1 LQYPD
6 IRLVYR
12 GGGNPFHHHQDLNRL
27 IRAWCKPDTM
37 IVNEAFWTAF
47 GRLSDIF
54 LPATTSLEPN
64 DLGATSRYRFI
75 IAMKQA
81 IAPVGEACNDFD
93 AFSDLAE
100 RFELRD
106 LFTEMEWVRYLYDT
120 ASEQA
125 SKRGLRWDDFVVRA
139 FNNRGAIL
147 AGAVI
152 SDQIRRKMGGMSGCT
167 KPCRP
172 KPQLHPPPL
181 WCTSNGASITSATNS
196 IANARA
202 KRSAKL
208 LRTSTTR
215 PRRAVILCASK
226 IQSIRPT
233 TRCAECAATD
243 QMGRRDHLSERATD
257 RRSNRSEVQRE
268 VPPRH
273 HPAQCIAESHLPP
286 TQISAWP
293 DLPFK
298 TLPSLGP
305 DPVAVNSQAARTT
318 PPTSRALMS
327 LIAIFV
333 HPAAN
338 SMPSDPSIAARPI
351 AVTLPTRTLSSV

>member
-1 LQYPD
+1 
-6 IRLVYR
+6 
-12 GGGNPFHHHQDLNRL
+12 
-27 IRAWCKPDTM
+27 M

-172 KPQLHPPPL
+172 KPQLHPPPFL
-181 WCTSNGASITSATNS
+181 VQQQRRFDYFRHQFNRQRPHETIGQTPPHQHYSPSPRGYPVRLEDPVYPPDYQVRRVRGNGGIKWAGETIFLSMPLIGEVIGVKCNERSLPVIILRSASPRAICRRPTSAHGP
-196 IANARA
+196 IC
-202 KRSAKL
+202 RSKPY
-208 LRTSTTR
+208 
-215 PRRAVILCASK
+215 PRLDL
-226 IQSIRPT
+226 IRW
-233 TRCAECAATD
+233 R
-243 QMGRRDHLSERATD
+243 
-257 RRSNRSEVQRE
+257 
-268 VPPRH
+268 
-273 HPAQCIAESHLPP
+273 
-286 TQISAWP
+286 
-293 DLPFK
+293 
-298 TLPSLGP
+298 
-305 DPVAVNSQAARTT
+305 
-318 PPTSRALMS
+318 
-327 LIAIFV
+327 
-333 HPAAN
+333 
-338 SMPSDPSIAARPI
+338 
-351 AVTLPTRTLSSV
+351 